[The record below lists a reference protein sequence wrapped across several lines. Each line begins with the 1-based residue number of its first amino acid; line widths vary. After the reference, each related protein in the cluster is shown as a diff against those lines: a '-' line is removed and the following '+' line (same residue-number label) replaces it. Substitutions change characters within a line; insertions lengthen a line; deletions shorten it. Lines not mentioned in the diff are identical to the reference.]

1 MVVLSGNFSI
11 ICKKINTNISQLQA
25 SHLCIW
31 KRIGPKTLLWGIPLK
46 TVAGYD
52 FILLTLTIWQRL
64 LKKAFHHSKTLP
76 LILYDLSLPSS
87 LSWGAL
93 SNALAKSKYIVSTSP
108 PDTWY
113 QCTYQDKIIIVSLW
127 IFHLWNDTV
136 SMTKDFW
143 LSCGSLSNL

>member
-11 ICKKINTNISQLQA
+11 IRKKINTNISQLQA
-25 SHLCIW
+25 SHLYIW

-52 FILLTLTIWQRL
+52 FILLTLTIWRRL
-64 LKKAFHHSKTLP
+64 LKKAFHHCKTLP

-93 SNALAKSKYIVSTSP
+93 SNALTKSKYIVSTSP
-108 PDTWY
+108 PDTVVSMHLSR
-113 QCTYQDKIIIVSLW
+113 QTTIVSLW

-136 SMTKDFW
+136 LMTKDFR